1 MQIGTS
7 GPEGTAAFHG
17 DANGRAQQPCTLP
30 RAPRAEAAGTASRRR
45 LPSVLPVPGLPCT
58 PPFPR
63 PERRAAAVRVEAA
76 LPALLPG
83 QVPAGTRPQ
92 TRGVDDSGLQ
102 GQPHAPG
109 GCWDLEEGPAV
120 EGRGGEGGGGG
131 GCAGAEAGAHARP
144 RRALRRPPPPGVYKP
159 GNPPAL
165 RASRQENPG
174 VLLNLHFH

>member
-45 LPSVLPVPGLPCT
+45 LPSVLPLPGLPCT

-83 QVPAGTRPQ
+83 QVPARTRSR
-92 TRGVDDSGLQ
+92 TRGVEGSGLQ

-120 EGRGGEGGGGG
+120 EGREGAAVAARARRRGHMLGLGEP
-131 GCAGAEAGAHARP
+131 CAAP
-144 RRALRRPPPPGVYKP
+144 RRPGFTNPAILLRSEHPGKKIRESY
-159 GNPPAL
+159 
-165 RASRQENPG
+165 
-174 VLLNLHFH
+174 